1 MSGTRFQRRTVAV
14 LFAFGCAVSLSA
26 APPTTPDSAKKTIEE
41 TKMSKSE
48 AKERAKLL
56 HGVYSAT
63 LESLHHHY
71 FRREERVLPA
81 RAMEDIF
88 ADVEQE
94 TKIQTRWIAVNTQ
107 AMSINHE
114 PKSDFEKKAAEEL
127 AAGKSSFE
135 QVEKGVYRRAGVIPL
150 GAGCV
155 GCHTKF
161 FSQTPKTPRVAAL
174 VISIPVS
181 DK

>member
-1 MSGTRFQRRTVAV
+1 MTATRHRRRT
-14 LFAFGCAVSLSA
+14 FALLLALGCAVTLSA
-26 APPTTPDSAKKTIEE
+26 APPAAETPKKPADDSRIPTR
-41 TKMSKSE
+41 E

-71 FRREERVLPA
+71 FKREGRVLPA

-88 ADVEQE
+88 ADVEAD
-94 TKIQTRWIAVNTQ
+94 TKIQARWIAVNTQ
-107 AMSINHE
+107 AMSIHHE

-127 AAGKSSFE
+127 AAGKAFFE
-135 QVEKGVYRRAGVIPL
+135 QVEKGVYHRAAPIPL

-161 FSQTPKTPRVAAL
+161 FSQPPKTPRMAGL
-174 VISIPVS
+174 VISIPVNE
-181 DK
+181 K